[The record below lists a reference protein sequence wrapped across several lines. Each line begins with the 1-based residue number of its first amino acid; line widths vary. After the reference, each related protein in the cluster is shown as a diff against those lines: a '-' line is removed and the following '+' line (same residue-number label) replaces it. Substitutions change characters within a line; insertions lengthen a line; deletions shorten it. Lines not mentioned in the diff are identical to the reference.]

1 MRLHSRNRK
10 RKYDDLFN
18 GGDNMSVLSQS
29 IEPGSAYG
37 GPTGSAVKQFRPNG
51 GGGIMGEVDVP
62 YSQYNRSASHSQMG
76 YDKDI
81 VDMHMTLGQRIKV
94 QVDNI
99 PERDIVNPQLL
110 KKYISYA
117 RHTVFPKLSMQACGV
132 IKDFYIALR
141 ENACNSSNTL
151 PITSRSLDSL
161 IRLSQ
166 ARAKLELRTIV
177 TRDDA
182 IDVVKLIQESIFEA
196 CYTEMGI
203 GQHQVLPS

>member
-1 MRLHSRNRK
+1 
-10 RKYDDLFN
+10 
-18 GGDNMSVLSQS
+18 
-29 IEPGSAYG
+29 
-37 GPTGSAVKQFRPNG
+37 
-51 GGGIMGEVDVP
+51 
-62 YSQYNRSASHSQMG
+62 
-76 YDKDI
+76 
-81 VDMHMTLGQRIKV
+81 
-94 QVDNI
+94 
-99 PERDIVNPQLL
+99 
-110 KKYISYA
+110 
-117 RHTVFPKLSMQACGV
+117 MQACGV

-166 ARAKLELRTIV
+166 ARAKLELRSIV

-203 GQHQVLPS
+203 G

>member
-1 MRLHSRNRK
+1 
-10 RKYDDLFN
+10 
-18 GGDNMSVLSQS
+18 
-29 IEPGSAYG
+29 
-37 GPTGSAVKQFRPNG
+37 
-51 GGGIMGEVDVP
+51 
-62 YSQYNRSASHSQMG
+62 
-76 YDKDI
+76 
-81 VDMHMTLGQRIKV
+81 
-94 QVDNI
+94 
-99 PERDIVNPQLL
+99 
-110 KKYISYA
+110 
-117 RHTVFPKLSMQACGV
+117 MQACGV

-166 ARAKLELRTIV
+166 ARAKLELRAIV

-203 GQHQVLPS
+203 G

>member
-1 MRLHSRNRK
+1 M
-10 RKYDDLFN
+10 
-18 GGDNMSVLSQS
+18 
-29 IEPGSAYG
+29 
-37 GPTGSAVKQFRPNG
+37 
-51 GGGIMGEVDVP
+51 
-62 YSQYNRSASHSQMG
+62 
-76 YDKDI
+76 

-99 PERDIVNPQLL
+99 SDRDIVNPQLL

-166 ARAKLELRTIV
+166 ARAKLELRAIV

-203 GQHQVLPS
+203 G